1 MFIKHTIVSLR
12 NVLMMLLEKIKKV
25 IYPGKNTDSKEIKDL
40 KNDMYSNT
48 YCLIGFIFTIA
59 YLILDYF
66 IISKLIM
73 ALVSIVLSISII
85 IVMFISIKYMRN
97 IIENSCSNLEK
108 IKLRLEN
115 ISSFTGLVAP
125 VLFMISIIINLL

>member
-1 MFIKHTIVSLR
+1 
-12 NVLMMLLEKIKKV
+12 MMLLEKIKKV
-25 IYPGKNTDSKEIKDL
+25 IYPGKSTDSKEIKDL
-40 KNDMYSNT
+40 KNDIYSNT
-48 YCLIGFIFTIA
+48 YCLIGFLFTIA

-73 ALVSIVLSISII
+73 AWVTTVLFFSII
-85 IVMFISIKYMRN
+85 IAMIISIRYMRN

-125 VLFMISIIINLL
+125 VLFVISIIINLL